1 MVLFGAALWKIMV
14 TLPMAFLLSQSLYT
28 RSTETKGLGQ
38 RFLIHY
44 AAETG
49 KDLSGEIEKVD
60 EIIKYLEDYQE
71 PIRVSANA

>member
-1 MVLFGAALWKIMV
+1 MLFGAALWKIMV